1 MSKNQ
6 LEAGTTVSVINKT
19 GRYVAELVEWR
30 QDKALVKILA
40 VLRHPTQGDLHYP
53 GQVDVVFHQR
63 RALACNEKTWVHPAS
78 VKPYEEEIPDYKES
92 LQKAIDTEMAKLR
105 EKGDQWSE
113 KSIAMLEDLKHDYF
127 KN

>member
-6 LEAGTTVSVINKT
+6 LEAGTIVSVINKT

-63 RALACNEKTWVHPAS
+63 RALA
-78 VKPYEEEIPDYKES
+78 
-92 LQKAIDTEMAKLR
+92 
-105 EKGDQWSE
+105 
-113 KSIAMLEDLKHDYF
+113 
-127 KN
+127 